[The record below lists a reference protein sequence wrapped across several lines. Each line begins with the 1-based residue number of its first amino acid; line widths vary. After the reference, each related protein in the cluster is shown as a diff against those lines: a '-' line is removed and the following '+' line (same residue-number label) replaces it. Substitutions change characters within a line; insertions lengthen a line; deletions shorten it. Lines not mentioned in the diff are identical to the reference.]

1 MYKLTSEKKIFVA
14 QRKKTSHIAL
24 IQKIN
29 FYSGDTQK
37 TINNLVNHLNIL

>member
-14 QRKKTSHIAL
+14 QRNKTSDIAL

-29 FYSGDTQK
+29 F
-37 TINNLVNHLNIL
+37 